1 MNIKRFI
8 PIAFIFL
15 ITIISITNLSN
26 KKDGKNPKSF
36 LIENEEET
44 GDDTSNTYDLKKIPK
59 FNCTDAEIDCS
70 GNGKCSEDAT
80 KCECYTG
87 YQTYYEDYEDYL
99 VTKPRCNYKSKEQ
112 IKALLFSLFLS
123 FGSAHFY
130 LGHSLIGI
138 IQLLFFVFIFIFN
151 TTFIIKLSIK
161 HIRKLNRAQVKLSF
175 NLIIIMII
183 LSVLFLFWYLFDL
196 IMIYLNVY
204 RDSKNAKMFSF
215 LK

>member
-1 MNIKRFI
+1 MNVKN
-8 PIAFIFL
+8 L
-15 ITIISITNLSN
+15 IIISLIFSIIIICLSN
-26 KKDGKNPKSF
+26 LKNFKEKRPKI
-36 LIENEEET
+36 LAEEEENEN
-44 GDDTSNTYDLKKIPK
+44 DTSNSYDLKKIEK
-59 FNCTDAEIDCS
+59 FNCTDPDIDCS
-70 GNGKCSEDAT
+70 GNGKCSEDAL
-80 KCECYTG
+80 KCECNTG
-87 YQTYYEDYEDYL
+87 YQTYYENYEDYL

-138 IQLLFFVFIFIFN
+138 IQLLFFAFIFIFN

-161 HIRKLNRAQVKLSF
+161 HLRKLNRAQVKKSF

-196 IMIYLNVY
+196 IMIYLNIY
-204 RDSKNAKMFSF
+204 RDSNNAKMFSF